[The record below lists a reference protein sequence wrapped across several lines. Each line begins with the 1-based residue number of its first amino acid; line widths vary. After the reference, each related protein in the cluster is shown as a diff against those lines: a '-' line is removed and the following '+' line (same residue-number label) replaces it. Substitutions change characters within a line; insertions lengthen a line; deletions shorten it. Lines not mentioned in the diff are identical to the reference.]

1 METYLNFPVGFTFC
15 SVYRVM
21 KADCCFFERSHHT
34 ESSSL
39 TLLKLSAGAVATSRK
54 EHRSRKADQAPAAP
68 IYSRTLEK
76 VNLGSAFVSF
86 MILFNSFLVST
97 SRYFLWQ
104 GGCGVKCSGLLSRPK
119 RTCNEGRLKVRL

>member
-1 METYLNFPVGFTFC
+1 VETYLNFPVGFTFC

-54 EHRSRKADQAPAAP
+54 EHRSRKADQAPAALDLLAHPGEGQSRICVRQLYDP
-68 IYSRTLEK
+68 IQFFFGQHEQVFPLAGRVWGE
-76 VNLGSAFVSF
+76 VFRSAFKAKAD
-86 MILFNSFLVST
+86 LQ
-97 SRYFLWQ
+97 R
-104 GGCGVKCSGLLSRPK
+104 RPP
-119 RTCNEGRLKVRL
+119 